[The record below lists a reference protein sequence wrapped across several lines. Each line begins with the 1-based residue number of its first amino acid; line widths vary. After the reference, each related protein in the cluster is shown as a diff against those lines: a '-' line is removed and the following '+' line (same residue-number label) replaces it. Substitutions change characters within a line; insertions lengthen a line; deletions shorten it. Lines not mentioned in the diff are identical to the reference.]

1 MSEGMFVALL
11 VAGFGFLILLGA
23 LAWGML
29 ELRRQALDDDAVT
42 DLTEEQAERRLDQI
56 MRDLQR

>member
-11 VAGFGFLILLGA
+11 VAGVGFLILLGT

-29 ELRRQALDDDAVT
+29 ELRRQARDDD
-42 DLTEEQAERRLDQI
+42 DQM
-56 MRDLQR
+56 MRDLEQ